1 MRRSFIDK
9 YLFDIL
15 AELMVKVPFNLYF
28 SFFINLAT
36 TDIWQLIKGINKR
49 NNIKYIF
56 LIFKILIKHFY
67 QNYIKNKFN
76 IYNI

>member
-49 NNIKYIF
+49 NNIKWNQMI
-56 LIFKILIKHFY
+56 IRTKK
-67 QNYIKNKFN
+67 KMK
-76 IYNI
+76 

>member
-49 NNIKYIF
+49 NNIKF
-56 LIFKILIKHFY
+56 
-67 QNYIKNKFN
+67 
-76 IYNI
+76 